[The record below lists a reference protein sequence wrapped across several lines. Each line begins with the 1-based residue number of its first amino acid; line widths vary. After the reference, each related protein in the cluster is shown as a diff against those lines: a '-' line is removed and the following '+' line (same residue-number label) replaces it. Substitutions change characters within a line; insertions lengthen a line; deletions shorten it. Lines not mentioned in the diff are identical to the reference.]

1 MERGS
6 SKHSPRVDE
15 EMEHEVQGMLKA
27 ERPTRAEEWKESE
40 PAGEDQ
46 PDPGQFGVP
55 EYRQPAPP
63 PGMTNTEVD
72 LRSDLAAHLNP
83 RSTFPAEV
91 SDLLGVLQETNAPD
105 RLHQLVR
112 QLPTGTVY
120 DTLGDVVAALGLH
133 TEDHRF

>member
-6 SKHSPRVDE
+6 NKHSPRVDDE
-15 EMEHEVQGMLKA
+15 LEHEVQGMMKA

-46 PDPGQFGVP
+46 PDPGAFGTTP
-55 EYRQPAPP
+55 DRQPAAP

-72 LRSDLAAHLNP
+72 LRSELASHLNP
-83 RSTFPAEV
+83 RTSFPAEV
-91 SDLLGVLQETNAPD
+91 SDLLGIMAETNAPD
-105 RLHQLVR
+105 RLVQLIR

-120 DTLGDVVAALGLH
+120 DTLPDLLTALGLH
-133 TEDHRF
+133 TEDRRF